1 MTLLTKQDVI
11 ESIAQTVEFIP
22 YSSSDLITYINEYG
36 FDVEEI
42 SCEVLYRSDSALISE
57 GIIDECV
64 AKIADYLGI
73 ENLDDDFL
81 LDNRDGIIDELICQN
96 RDIWGKDEQTFS
108 NTYENPVNYI
118 IFGVD
123 TCLREYL
130 TENPEEIDLNKNEED
145 YNEKIEEWLTKINE
159 KILEQFY
166 QEVEIKLA
174 SAREKD
180 S

>member
-22 YSSSDLITYINEYG
+22 YSASDLITYINEYG

-42 SCEVLYRSDSALISE
+42 SCEVLYGSDSALISE

-64 AKIADYLGI
+64 VKVANYLGI

-96 RDIWGKDEQTFS
+96 RDIWGKDEQTFL
-108 NTYENPVNYI
+108 NAYKNPAN
-118 IFGVD
+118 
-123 TCLREYL
+123 
-130 TENPEEIDLNKNEED
+130 
-145 YNEKIEEWLTKINE
+145 
-159 KILEQFY
+159 
-166 QEVEIKLA
+166 
-174 SAREKD
+174 
-180 S
+180 